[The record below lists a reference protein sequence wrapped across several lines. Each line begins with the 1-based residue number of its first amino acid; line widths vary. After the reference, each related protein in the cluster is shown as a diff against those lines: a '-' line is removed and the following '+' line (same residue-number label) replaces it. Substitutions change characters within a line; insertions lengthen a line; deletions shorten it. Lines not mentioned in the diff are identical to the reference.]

1 MSDGTTDSNSFTLEI
16 AIYASYRKDGNVGST
31 WRDPAPLMDRAYWKP
46 GGNEHATQAQRK
58 ALGSATNSTA
68 AIVRFMSG
76 RWSASTRQPSASALH
91 EPTGFYL
98 AVDCLAPRRKG
109 ERSFAMGRPCTCGA
123 LAVVAGA

>member
-1 MSDGTTDSNSFTLEI
+1 MSVRLG
-16 AIYASYRKDGNVGST
+16 AIPRHSWTVHIGSQT
-31 WRDPAPLMDRAYWKP
+31 VMNMPRRHNAKHLDR
-46 GGNEHATQAQRK
+46 R
-58 ALGSATNSTA
+58 LTA